1 MRNRTGLN
9 TVVMQKITLSIAL
22 ALSTWCFGTE
32 DRKPLSQSD
41 YISLWSNVA
50 VEHMQQYR
58 IPASITLAQGILESG
73 NGNSPLATTANNHF
87 GIKCHDWT
95 GEKVYFDD
103 DQKQECFRK
112 YPSGDESYKD
122 HSVFLTSKPRYKS
135 LFQLPID
142 DYKSWAKGLK
152 SAGYAT
158 NPKYAEKLIDLIER
172 LRLYEFDE
180 KTISN
185 PAEQQLAQQIREEK
199 EQAKA
204 NVKIDANA
212 LEYKKH
218 TVSKSKNEVNYIIAR
233 KGDTYY
239 KIAQEFDLAL
249 RQLYKYNDFGP
260 KKDLL
265 EPGDIV
271 YIAPKRMHA
280 REKNATY
287 IAKKDITIREISQ
300 QEGIRIES
308 LLRMNNLEDKESIVP
323 KGQKVLLR

>member
-1 MRNRTGLN
+1 MRIRTGLI
-9 TVVMQKITLSIAL
+9 TVVMQKFTLSIGL
-22 ALSTWCFGTE
+22 VLSTICFGKE
-32 DRKPLSQSD
+32 EKKPMSQSD

-73 NGNSPLATTANNHF
+73 NGNSPLATEANNHF
-87 GIKCHDWT
+87 GIKCHEWT

-103 DQKQECFRK
+103 DKKQECFRK

-122 HSVFLTSKPRYKS
+122 HSVFLTTRQRYKS

-142 DYKSWAKGLK
+142 DYKSWANGLK
-152 SAGYAT
+152 TAGYAT
-158 NPKYAEKLIDLIER
+158 NPQYANKLIDLIER
-172 LRLYEFDE
+172 LRLFEFDE
-180 KTISN
+180 KTIKN
-185 PAEQQLAQQIREEK
+185 PAEQQLAQEIKNEKEEK
-199 EQAKA
+199 S
-204 NVKIDANA
+204 VKIDASA
-212 LEYKKH
+212 LDYKAHSVNKN
-218 TVSKSKNEVNYIIAR
+218 KNEVNYVIAK

-239 KIAQEFDLAL
+239 KIAQEFNLAM

-271 YIAPKRMHA
+271 YIAPKRLHA
-280 REKNATY
+280 KEKGAVY
-287 IAKKDITIREISQ
+287 IAKKETTIREISQ
-300 QEGIRIES
+300 LEGIKIES
-308 LLRMNNLEDKESIVP
+308 LLRINNLEDKEAIVQ